1 MTSQKIFI
9 HIHLINIYYSLTF
22 SLATNMD
29 ANTGKLQYLFNC
41 KSKQN
46 QPYFKLGCNSLATLL
61 IRCEYYAIQQAVKVW
76 KTEGPISLQLSCI
89 ARSNFCA
96 LYVWA
101 YTRFTHPSN
110 TKALNQN
117 TSHIPE
123 RNGIGLQ
130 QPATNANSRVRSTI
144 YCTFWFPLLLS
155 LLFSVCLWKFLCLFL
170 FVCLPACL
178 SGSIDVEGHF
188 DKDVQKALHYRFK

>member
-123 RNGIGLQ
+123 RNGMDYNSQ
-130 QPATNANSRVRSTI
+130 QPTPIVVSDPQFTVPSGFR
-144 YCTFWFPLLLS
+144 YCCLFYFLS
-155 LLFSVCLWKFLCLFL
+155 VCESFSVSSCLSVCLP
-170 FVCLPACL
+170 VCLEA
-178 SGSIDVEGHF
+178 
-188 DKDVQKALHYRFK
+188 